1 VTQALDPWTLPP
13 MDQEVLRKL
22 LYQRA
27 SNYVPAPE
35 PRPVDTETPKALA
48 IQRTW
53 LELPA
58 VKQRRKLAGWD
69 APIHRHTRVTYRD
82 VRDTPRYNWHR
93 FMLRQIRE
101 EGQ

>member
-1 VTQALDPWTLPP
+1 MTQALEPWTLPP

-27 SNYVPAPE
+27 LNCTPVVE
-35 PRPVDTETPKALA
+35 PRPVDTEIPRALSL
-48 IQRTW
+48 QRTW

-58 VKQRRKLAGWD
+58 VKQRRRLTGWNT
-69 APIHRHTRVTYRD
+69 PIHRHTRVTYRD
-82 VRDTPRYNWHR
+82 VRDTPRWNWHG

-101 EGQ
+101 EG